1 MKNRTIYRKD
11 YQPFPFELEHID
23 LMFDLHEE
31 EALVEARMTMK
42 RTGKGALHL
51 CGDDLTLVSI
61 HLNEQPLTS
70 ADYQFIGQDLVIET
84 VPDHFALKIKTKIYP
99 HLNTQLSGLYRSQQ
113 FFCTQCEAQG
123 FRRMMYFPDRPD
135 VLTVYK
141 TRIVADKQRYPI
153 LLSNGNLINQGTL
166 ENGRHWVE
174 WEDPFKKPS
183 YLFALVAGD
192 LGCVTDSFITQSGR
206 DISLRFYVEKGQE
219 ERCLHAVDALKHAM
233 RWDEEKYGREY
244 DLDIYMIVAVS
255 DFNMGAMENKGLN
268 IFNAKYILASPDTAT
283 DADYVNIEGV
293 VGHEYFHNW
302 TGNRVTCRD
311 WFQLSLKEGLTVF
324 RDQTFSEDR
333 FARDVKRIEDVKIIR
348 NVQFSED
355 AGPMAHPVRP
365 DSYQEINNFY
375 TTTVYNKGAEV
386 IRMQQTL
393 LGEAGFRKGM
403 DLYFSR
409 NDGRAV
415 TIDDFVAA
423 MEDANGQDLKQFKR
437 WYSQAGTP
445 EVHVER
451 HDEPGKLSLTLTQ
464 SCPLGDGQPFHIPIR
479 LALFSAAGEQ
489 LAVPEAV
496 LSLKQTKQ
504 TFEFDHVPPHAIVS
518 LLRDF
523 SAPIKLHFK
532 QTDEERLA
540 LMRYETDGFAK
551 WEAMQQLAL
560 ACLMDGVNNQG
571 QSKLPKSLAEAYHF
585 VLNDNNMDRALR
597 AELLIPPGFEELAN
611 CFKQIEVN
619 CIEDARDTYRIEMV
633 KSLQPALLQMIA
645 SLWEQETHHMQPDDF
660 ARRRLRHTC
669 LSLLCKAQIPAGW
682 AYCEE
687 QFIKAK
693 TMSDEA
699 VGLALLAAS
708 PDESRRQHATAQFY
722 KKWQND
728 TLVLDK
734 WFAAQASANLP
745 DVLQHI
751 ESLLNHP
758 KFSLNNPNK
767 VRALIG
773 TFANANPRHFH
784 QASGQGYAFLT
795 EMILKLDS
803 MNAQVAARLVTP
815 LIRFRRFD
823 LQRQALMRA
832 QLERLAAR
840 KLSKDVSEVVMKSL
854 DSET

>member
-1 MKNRTIYRKD
+1 MENRTTYRKD
-11 YQPFPFELEHID
+11 YQAFPFEIEQLE
-23 LMFDLHEE
+23 LAFDLYEE
-31 EALVEARMTMK
+31 ETLVEAKMIIK

-51 CGDDLTLVSI
+51 CGGDLTLVSI
-61 HLNEQPLTS
+61 QLDGTRLSS
-70 ADYQFIGQDLVIET
+70 ADYQFIDQDLVLES
-84 VPDHFALKIKTKIYP
+84 VPDHFELKIKTKIYP
-99 HLNTQLSGLYRSQQ
+99 HLNTQLSGLYRSKQ

-123 FRRMMYFPDRPD
+123 FRRIMYFPDRPD

-141 TRIVADKQRYPI
+141 TRIAADKQRYPI
-153 LLSNGNLINQGTL
+153 LLSNGNLKNQGTL
-166 ENGRHWVE
+166 EDGRHWVE

-192 LGCVTDSFITQSGR
+192 LGCVTDAFTTQSGR
-206 DISLRFYVEKGQE
+206 DISLRFYVEKGKE
-219 ERCLHAVDALKHAM
+219 ERCLHAVAALKNAM

-268 IFNAKYILASPDTAT
+268 IFNDKYILASPDTAT
-283 DADYVNIEGV
+283 DMDYVHIEGV

-365 DSYQEINNFY
+365 ESYQEINNFY

-403 DLYFSR
+403 DLYFAR
-409 NDGRAV
+409 NDGKAV

-423 MEDANGQDLKQFKR
+423 MEDENGQDLKQFKR

-451 HDEPGKLSLTLTQ
+451 HDEPGKLRLTMTQ
-464 SCPLGDGQPFHIPIR
+464 SCPLGDEQPFHIPIR
-479 LALFSAAGEQ
+479 IALFNTAGQQ
-489 LAVPEAV
+489 LVVPDEV
-496 LSLKQTKQ
+496 LSLKQMKQ
-504 TFEFDHVPPHAIVS
+504 TFEFDQVPPHTIVS
-518 LLRDF
+518 LLRNF

-540 LMRYETDGFAK
+540 IMRFETDGFAK
-551 WEAMQQLAL
+551 WEAVQQLAL
-560 ACLMDGVNNQG
+560 DCLIQGVNNQG
-571 QSKLPKSLAEAYHF
+571 QAKLPKLLAEAYHV
-585 VLNDNNMDRALR
+585 VLNDNHMDSALR
-597 AELLIPPGFEELAN
+597 AELLMPPGFEELAN
-611 CFKQIEVN
+611 CFNPVEVDWV
-619 CIEDARDTYRIEMV
+619 EDARDTYRLEIV
-633 KSLQPALLQMIA
+633 NALQPALLQMID
-645 SLWEQETHHMQPDDF
+645 SLWKLETHQMQPEDF

-669 LSLLCKAQIPAGW
+669 LTLLCKAQTPEGW
-682 AYCEE
+682 THCDE
-687 QFIKAK
+687 QFTKAK

-699 VGLALLAAS
+699 VGLALLASS
-708 PDESRRQHATAQFY
+708 PDESRRQNAIAQFY
-722 KKWQND
+722 KKWQAD

-734 WFAAQASANLP
+734 WFAVQASANLP

-751 ESLLNHP
+751 QTLLTHP

-767 VRALIG
+767 VRTLIG
-773 TFANANPRHFH
+773 TFANANPRQFH
-784 QASGQGYAFLT
+784 HPSGQGYAFLT
-795 EMILKLDS
+795 EMILQLDS
-803 MNAQVAARLVTP
+803 INAQVAARLVTP

-823 LQRQALMRA
+823 SQRQALMRT
-832 QLERLAAR
+832 QLERMAAR
-840 KLSKDVSEVVMKSL
+840 KLSKDVNEVVMKSL
-854 DSET
+854 AS